1 VVNKESPNLSVT
13 NQGLPPSSFSS
24 AKPPP
29 KQLDPSTAANL
40 KSTQRL
46 VATPQ
51 QHDRAILVRMDSV
64 SAGMVSRLGPAVF
77 GFGRHP
83 DNQGLLDD
91 DGISRFHARI
101 SVRGGNRYWLEDLDS
116 SNGTFVNGRRIS
128 SCELCNGDTLQLGP
142 RVSFRFSLASAD
154 EERVLMQLY
163 ESSVRDPLTQAYNR
177 QYFSSRIQGELA
189 YSIRHETDLSLLL
202 LDIDFFKKI
211 NDSHGHLAGDAVL
224 KEVARRMR
232 EQLRSEDVLARYGG
246 EEFVIVLRNI
256 PLDGAALAGERLRR
270 NVSTKPVTFEGI
282 EIPVTI
288 SIGVA
293 SLDCCETASAND
305 LVAVADRRLY
315 KAKDEGRNRVVVA
328 D

>member
-1 VVNKESPNLSVT
+1 
-13 NQGLPPSSFSS
+13 
-24 AKPPP
+24 
-29 KQLDPSTAANL
+29 
-40 KSTQRL
+40 
-46 VATPQ
+46 
-51 QHDRAILVRMDSV
+51 
-64 SAGMVSRLGPAVF
+64 
-77 GFGRHP
+77 
-83 DNQGLLDD
+83 LDD

-101 SVRGGNRYWLEDLDS
+101 SARGGSRYWLEDLES
-116 SNGTFVNGRRIS
+116 SNGTFVNGRRVS

-189 YSIRHETDLSLLL
+189 YAIRHETELSLLL
-202 LDIDFFKKI
+202 LDIDYFKKI
-211 NDSHGHLAGDAVL
+211 NDGHGHLAGDAVL

-246 EEFVIVLRNI
+246 EEFVILLRSI

-270 NVSTKPVTFEGI
+270 NVSAKPVDFEGTQ
-282 EIPVTI
+282 IPVTI
-288 SIGVA
+288 SIGAA
-293 SLDCCETASAND
+293 SLTCCETASAND

-328 D
+328 G